1 MSERKRLIRFD
12 WAMKYMLRDPSNFY
26 IAEGFLSALLEE
38 DITVQQI
45 LDSESNKDFA
55 NDKFTR
61 VDVLIRDSKGRDV
74 IIEIQQAYEPD
85 YMYRVLYGTS
95 KYIAQSI
102 KSGESYRKIAKI
114 VSVSIVYFNLGIGD
128 DYLYHG
134 KTHFI
139 GKTKNDEIHQNTPFV
154 KNLTLLKNTNF
165 NKVAIYPE
173 YYFIQIDK
181 YQDEVKRTIDEW
193 IYWFKNDKLREGSS
207 SKHID
212 KVEEKL
218 DMLHMSNNDRKHYD
232 KYLENVAI
240 DRNVLEGA
248 IEEGMEKGMEK
259 GIEKGMEKGIEKGK
273 KEKSLEI
280 AKSLKIAGIN
290 NEIIVQSTGLTIDEI
305 EKI

>member
-45 LDSESNKDFA
+45 LDSESNKDFT

-61 VDVLIRDSKGRDV
+61 VDVLIRDSQGRDV
-74 IIEIQQAYEPD
+74 IIEIQQAYESD
-85 YMYRVLYGTS
+85 YMYRVLYGIS
-95 KYIAQSI
+95 KHIAQSI
-102 KSGESYRKIAKI
+102 KSGESYRKIAKV
-114 VSVSIVYFNLGIGD
+114 VSVSIVYFNLGIGE

-139 GKTKNDEIHQNTPFV
+139 GKTINEEIHQDTPFV
-154 KNLTLLKNTNF
+154 KELTLLKNTNF

-181 YQDEVKRTIDEW
+181 YQDEVKQTIDEW
-193 IYWFKNDKLREGSS
+193 IYWFKNDKVKTGSS

-218 DMLHMSNNDRKHYD
+218 DMLHMSDNQRKSYD

-240 DRNVLEGA
+240 DRNVMEGA
-248 IEEGMEKGMEK
+248 MEKGREEGLK
-259 GIEKGMEKGIEKGK
+259 EGERK
-273 KEKSLEI
+273 KALEI
-280 AKSLKIAGIN
+280 AKSLKALNLSDEHI
-290 NEIIVQSTGLTIDEI
+290 EKLTGLSLVEI
-305 EKI
+305 QNI